1 MILDDIRLG
10 DRKIKV
16 IYDCGNGTTS
26 IIADKIFNKL
36 NIEKKEYIIYQMAI
50 FQITN
55 QIQPFQKI

>member
-55 QIQPFQKI
+55 RIQLFQKI